1 MYDRISAYMIIY
13 VLGLHEL
20 VIAAS
25 CFKNILYL
33 KTETWMRDYQ
43 QTKVND
49 DTQHWTRMIFFGNKP
64 FKGLVDLFWP

>member
-33 KTETWMRDYQ
+33 KTET
-43 QTKVND
+43 
-49 DTQHWTRMIFFGNKP
+49 
-64 FKGLVDLFWP
+64 